1 MVKCLK
7 PGKVV
12 VVLSGKYAG
21 KKAVIVRVNESGSD
35 KHKFPYAVV
44 VGVERAPRKV
54 TRSMS
59 EKKINKR
66 TQMRV
71 FTKVMNL
78 QHFMPTRFAENWCFD
93 RADTLWSTTSLLC
106 PRREWRLTRR
116 RRL

>member
-21 KKAVIVRVNESGSD
+21 KKAVIVRVNENGSD

-59 EKKINKR
+59 EK
-66 TQMRV
+66 T
-71 FTKVMNL
+71 L
-78 QHFMPTRFAENWCFD
+78 MPLHSKAGYQS
-93 RADTLWSTTSLLC
+93 AGGHL
-106 PRREWRLTRR
+106 
-116 RRL
+116 

>member
-44 VGVERAPRKV
+44 VGVEHAPRKV

-78 QHFMPTRFAENWCFD
+78 QHFMPTRFVMEPLLD
-93 RADTLWSTTSLLC
+93 VIDTLWSTTSPLC
-106 PRREWRLTRR
+106 PRREWRPTRR

>member
-21 KKAVIVRVNESGSD
+21 KKAVIVRVNENVSD

-78 QHFMPTRFAENWCFD
+78 QHFMPTRFAEN
-93 RADTLWSTTSLLC
+93 
-106 PRREWRLTRR
+106 
-116 RRL
+116 